1 MILSMTGFSSQML
14 TLAVDENTKV
24 NLLISIKSLNSRYF
38 ETTCKLPYALSHIE
52 TDIIKTFK
60 KKLIRGHIYVTIY
73 LGAQE
78 LLKGSVEPSI
88 TTIKG
93 YLKAVEDIKKKFSID
108 GSLSLDTLI
117 QMPHVF
123 LMEEREIDSGITEKI
138 FQALNSCTDALIKTK
153 QEEGAALKKDL
164 VLRISNMEKE
174 IKIIAIAAEKL
185 IEEQKIKVNAALK
198 EIEADESKIAEAR
211 KNALYAILDKIDINE
226 EIVRFKSHLKSISE
240 QLDSAEPEKGKRL
253 DFTLQEMGREINTV
267 AAKCSDS
274 TISAHAINIKVELEK
289 AREQTQNIV

>member
-1 MILSMTGFSSQML
+1 MILSMTGFSSQSL
-14 TLAVDENTKV
+14 TLPIDENTKV
-24 NLLISIKSLNSRYF
+24 NLIISIKSLNSRYF

-52 TDIIKTFK
+52 TEIIKILK
-60 KKLIRGHIYVTIY
+60 KKLIRGHIYFTIY

-93 YLKAVEDIKKKFSID
+93 YLKAVDEIKSKFAID

-117 QMPHVF
+117 QMPNVF
-123 LMEEREIDSGITEKI
+123 LMEEREIDSAIIEKI
-138 FQALNSCTDALIKTK
+138 FHAINNCIDALIKTK

-164 VLRISNMEKE
+164 ALRISNMEKE
-174 IKIIAIAAEKL
+174 IRVIAVAAEKL
-185 IEEQKIKVNAALK
+185 IEEQKIKVNDALK
-198 EIEADESKIAEAR
+198 EIETDESKIAEAR

-226 EIVRFKSHLKSISE
+226 EIVRFKSHLKSIAE
-240 QLDSAEPEKGKRL
+240 QLESAELEKGKRL
-253 DFTLQEMGREINTV
+253 DFTLQEMGREINTI